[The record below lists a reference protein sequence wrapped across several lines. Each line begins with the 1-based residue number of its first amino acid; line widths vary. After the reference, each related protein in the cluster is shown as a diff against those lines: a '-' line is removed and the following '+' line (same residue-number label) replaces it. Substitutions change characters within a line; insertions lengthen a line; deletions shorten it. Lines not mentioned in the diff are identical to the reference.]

1 MTTENTSMSLLKS
14 CRSLSFLRP
23 IVKAIHDGKLV
34 VLHIAPPNSGGNS
47 WIKVLAEMSDLRQWM
62 TKDLTRYCQ
71 RTRVIYKIIP
81 WPDFNDGIA
90 GYVPMV
96 DGSIKRGAY

>member
-1 MTTENTSMSLLKS
+1 MELKS
-14 CRSLSFLRP
+14 CYSLSFLRP
-23 IVKAIHDGKLV
+23 IVKAIQDGELV

-47 WIKVLAEMSDLRQWM
+47 WIQVLAEMDQLREWM
-62 TKDLTRYCQ
+62 VMLKKYGP

-81 WPDFNDGIA
+81 WPDFGDGIA
-90 GYVPMV
+90 GYVPME